1 MTTNHPSVALLHMAD
16 GKTVIARVSYD
27 GPDGLKLNRPCE
39 LLVSLERGTGRKQ
52 IDFAPYLSILN
63 TTSCVVTSSSSAQ
76 PLPTLQTATFRQCPE
91 SSLPSRCDPL
101 PPLVGGYLLCIYIL
115 QTWRQTATLPINQIC
130 L

>member
-63 TTSCVVTSSSSAQ
+63 T
-76 PLPTLQTATFRQCPE
+76 
-91 SSLPSRCDPL
+91 L
-101 PPLVGGYLLCIYIL
+101 PPIEEMDIMRRHVILKRAAPPDIADGYVSAVSGIQLAKSL
-115 QTWRQTATLPINQIC
+115 
-130 L
+130 